1 MRIIDADKL
10 KRKVQ
15 RIATKA
21 WMMELNASVETT
33 LNQFID
39 YIDEAPTIDIESKCG
54 EWKHLKGD
62 EWLCSECGHV
72 IWTEG
77 SWEHP
82 LERGKDYCEHCGA
95 KMKTEDNERDY
106 ERAIEQ
112 MQHDMLYEPTY
123 NPEDGSM

>member
-21 WMMELNASVETT
+21 WMMKLNASVETT

-39 YIDEAPTIDIESKCG
+39 YIDEAPTIDIESKRG

-62 EWLCSECGHV
+62 EWLCSNCGYV
-72 IWTEG
+72 VWTEG

-82 LERGKDYCEHCGA
+82 LKRGKDYCEHCGA
-95 KMKTEDNERDY
+95 RMKTEDNERDY

-112 MQHDMLYEPTY
+112 MQHNMLYEPTY